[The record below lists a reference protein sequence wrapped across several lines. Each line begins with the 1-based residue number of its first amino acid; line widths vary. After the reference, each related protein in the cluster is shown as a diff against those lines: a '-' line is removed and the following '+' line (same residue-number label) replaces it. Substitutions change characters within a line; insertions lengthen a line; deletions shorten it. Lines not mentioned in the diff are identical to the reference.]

1 MERRDGVVGVQLGVD
16 RMGVGGAFFWFSFFS
31 LSMGDAWNAVREWG
45 RQRGDRDLSDTSSP
59 SFRTESQYSKLPS
72 ADKKK

>member
-1 MERRDGVVGVQLGVD
+1 MLSFGFL
-16 RMGVGGAFFWFSFFS
+16 FFP

>member
-1 MERRDGVVGVQLGVD
+1 MGVPLGVD
-16 RMGVGGAFFWFSFFS
+16 RMGVGVLPFGFSIAWVMHGGAG
-31 LSMGDAWNAVREWG
+31 MEWG
-45 RQRGDRDLSDTSSP
+45 RRTGGGDLSDTSSP

>member
-1 MERRDGVVGVQLGVD
+1 MQ
-16 RMGVGGAFFWFSFFS
+16 GG
-31 LSMGDAWNAVREWG
+31 L
-45 RQRGDRDLSDTSSP
+45 QRAGETGGGRDLSDTSSP

>member
-1 MERRDGVVGVQLGVD
+1 MGVRLGVD
-16 RMGVGGAFFWFSFFS
+16 IEWGVGFRFFRIV
-31 LSMGDAWNAVREWG
+31 GDAGGAVKE
-45 RQRGDRDLSDTSSP
+45 RGGGCARDLSDTSSP